1 MDIFIRAFSELEY
14 ELRKTSTERLKNE
27 FHLLPEQR
35 ELELRQYLAT
45 KDSDFKIAKLEHYT
59 QLIIEELKLS
69 ELNNRDGNETQ
80 RYLDE
85 AESSLT
91 QMTQIIA
98 EGGEIERTTLENF
111 GATVMSNIGRDT

>member
-1 MDIFIRAFSELEY
+1 LDIFVRAFSELEY

-59 QLIIEELKLS
+59 QLIIEDLKLS

-85 AESSLT
+85 AESSL
-91 QMTQIIA
+91 
-98 EGGEIERTTLENF
+98 
-111 GATVMSNIGRDT
+111 S

>member
-1 MDIFIRAFSELEY
+1 LDIFVRGFSELEY

-85 AESSLT
+85 AESSL
-91 QMTQIIA
+91 
-98 EGGEIERTTLENF
+98 
-111 GATVMSNIGRDT
+111 

>member
-1 MDIFIRAFSELEY
+1 MDIFIRAFTELEY

-27 FHLLPEQR
+27 FHLLPEQS

-59 QLIIEELKLS
+59 QLIIDDLKIS
-69 ELNNRDGNETQ
+69 VLNNRDGNDTQ

-85 AESSLT
+85 AKSSL
-91 QMTQIIA
+91 A
-98 EGGEIERTTLENF
+98 
-111 GATVMSNIGRDT
+111 

>member
-27 FHLLPEQR
+27 FHLFPEQR
-35 ELELRQYLAT
+35 ELELRQYLTT

-59 QLIIEELKLS
+59 QLIIKDLKLS

-85 AESSLT
+85 AESSL
-91 QMTQIIA
+91 
-98 EGGEIERTTLENF
+98 
-111 GATVMSNIGRDT
+111 S